1 MTNLVICSI
10 FFYIVNLFLKMSF
23 SLHKVPFVE
32 WTYTKGNTSNI
43 TQMSQRINA
52 SLNNLTESMAI
63 FLALCLLS
71 VILDVDNLILAQT
84 WLGLRVL
91 YLIGA
96 MADLYRFKMIRPI
109 IWLPSV
115 IVLVCMGCN
124 LYL

>member
-71 VILDVDNLILAQT
+71 VILDVDNLLLAQT
-84 WLGLRVL
+84 WILLRLAYLFGAILNL
-91 YLIGA
+91 YQ
-96 MADLYRFKMIRPI
+96 YKMIRTI
-109 IWLPSV
+109 IWLPSI
-115 IVLVCMGCN
+115 IVLVLMGYN
-124 LYL
+124 LYI